1 MSDRNA
7 SAPLAEDSGPRRPA
21 LLLTMVVLLFAEA
34 GAVAAAAVYLLV
46 ELLVEIPQSYASAV
60 AILVLTALV
69 AVWLVLVAIN
79 TLRGRGWV
87 RAAAMVWQVLQL
99 GLGIG
104 SLQGLFAREDIG
116 WFLIVPALLVIGL
129 LFTRPVIAATR
140 RDSDR

>member
-1 MSDRNA
+1 VSDRNA
-7 SAPLAEDSGPRRPA
+7 SAPLAEDGGPRRPA

-60 AILVLTALV
+60 AILALTALV

>member
-1 MSDRNA
+1 VSDRNA
-7 SAPLAEDSGPRRPA
+7 SAPLAEDGGPRRPA

>member
-7 SAPLAEDSGPRRPA
+7 SAPLAEGGGPRRPA